1 MQYPIIRLYS
11 DHVENVIK
19 IFGVEAV
26 CPLVLSVCCYV
37 QTGQLQM
44 NLVRCESPP
53 QSHVLCF
60 CFFYMNGQMFPMAV
74 SSGIAFLEKTTC
86 LFSLLTSGALMG
98 SIYCT
103 DWVVQG
109 HPWPFYIKIFD
120 AKRKSKLQNIIFKM
134 CQTQP

>member
-53 QSHVLCF
+53 
-60 CFFYMNGQMFPMAV
+60 
-74 SSGIAFLEKTTC
+74 
-86 LFSLLTSGALMG
+86 
-98 SIYCT
+98 
-103 DWVVQG
+103 
-109 HPWPFYIKIFD
+109 
-120 AKRKSKLQNIIFKM
+120 
-134 CQTQP
+134 